1 MLRKR
6 FSTAL
11 LALLVAAAIPGSAL
25 AEEVENEAT
34 IQINA
39 PITQSEP
46 AIGGEEGQTPEAPA
60 AELITEAPAPADT
73 VAPATEIQAPP
84 AEEQPAAEAPPTV
97 EAPVAPI
104 VDPEVVAQIEEAVV
118 TEAAIVVPEVVAP
131 IEEAVVTDA
140 AIVVPEV
147 VTEPAIVVEP
157 VAATLTI
164 THRLIVGDSY
174 TEEARVIDGLEVG
187 QTVDLAQYMAS
198 IDWAEC
204 TTPETNITLDS
215 TEDTIVLEYAVRSD
229 ADVNVTIEDNEVILN
244 EKIDIIETI
253 DETNDTAQ

>member
-11 LALLVAAAIPGSAL
+11 LALLVAAAIPGSAF

-60 AELITEAPAPADT
+60 DELAP
-73 VAPATEIQAPP
+73 VEELAPATEVQAPP
-84 AEEQPAAEAPPTV
+84 AEEQPAAEVPPTE
-97 EAPVAPI
+97 EAPAAPIIEPEVIAPIEEAPAAPI
-104 VDPEVVAQIEEAVV
+104 VEQEE
-118 TEAAIVVPEVVAP
+118 VAP
-131 IEEAVVTDA
+131 IEEAVVTEA

-164 THRLIVGDSY
+164 THRLIVGEKHSDI
-174 TEEARVIDGLEVG
+174 TQTVEGLTVG
-187 QTVDLAQYMAS
+187 QDIDLTPYLT
-198 IDWAEC
+198 AEAW
-204 TTPETNITLDS
+204 EESLSQVTNVTLEN
-215 TEDTIVLEYAVRSD
+215 TENIIVLEYAVK
-229 ADVNVTIEDNEVILN
+229 ADSGVIVVIEDNVEN
-244 EKIDIIETI
+244 AGGASE
-253 DETNDTAQ
+253 